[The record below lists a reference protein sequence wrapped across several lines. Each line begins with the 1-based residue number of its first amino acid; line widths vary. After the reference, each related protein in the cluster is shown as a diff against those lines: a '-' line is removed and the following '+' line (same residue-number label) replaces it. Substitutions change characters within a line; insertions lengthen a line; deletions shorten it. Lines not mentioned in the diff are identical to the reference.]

1 MFHKSLVGALSPYH
15 HSKCTQK
22 STFVFFCCVFVVFV
36 WLVIG
41 AHLKSREEICFSAV
55 LLFFFFSGLILIG

>member
-22 STFVFFCCVFVVFV
+22 STFVFFCCVFV

-41 AHLKSREEICFSAV
+41 PRLKSREEICFSAV
-55 LLFFFFSGLILIG
+55 LFFFSGLILIG

>member
-22 STFVFFCCVFVVFV
+22 STFVFFCVFVVFV

-41 AHLKSREEICFSAV
+41 PRLKSREEICFSAV
-55 LLFFFFSGLILIG
+55 LLFFFLAGLF